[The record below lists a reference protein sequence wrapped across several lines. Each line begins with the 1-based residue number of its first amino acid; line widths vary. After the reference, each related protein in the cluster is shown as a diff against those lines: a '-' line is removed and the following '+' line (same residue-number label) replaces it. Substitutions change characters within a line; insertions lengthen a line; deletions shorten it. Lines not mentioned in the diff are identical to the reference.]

1 MTDERL
7 LRIIFAAIYSAAIIW
22 LFSPR
27 RRPLL
32 RKRNKTDRETY
43 SDGTI
48 PPYLPIYLMVF
59 ALLAPLLGKD
69 ASRTFLSSLIVDIAL
84 CVGIYYMLLLP
95 LLPWLRRHFSA
106 AACAALWLIPNCLYF
121 AVRTHTDIPRPL
133 WVVTLPGQ
141 WGYVLLTLW
150 LIGFLAVLGW
160 KIVDHIRFR
169 RLILKDANP
178 AGAISLVYAWRRAVV
193 EARLENTTL
202 QLVTSPAVTAPLT
215 IGLFRPFTR
224 VVLPRDAQYTD
235 EELALIFRHELI
247 HVQRYHAWTKLL
259 LVLCTAVCWFN
270 PLMWIAMA
278 RSAEDLEL
286 SCDEAVLRDKDSATR
301 RKYAHLLLN
310 TAGSSRGFTTC
321 LSASAEAMRYRLKNV
336 MEPVCRSRGK
346 MIRPGLVLL
355 TAAATGG
362 IKDEHI
368 TFAALLEM
376 LHMASLIHDDVL
388 DKADTRRDEPTPN
401 ALWGNELAVLLGDSL
416 LAPAMVMA
424 RVTPAW
430 APSKIED
437 TKALLF
443 PKKREKIKEIRTIV
457 HQIQLITICIS
468 PLWCTICR
476 VWGILSGY
484 FQRIASKYSK
494 SV

>member
-1 MTDERL
+1 MTDESL

-22 LFSPR
+22 LYSPR
-27 RRPLL
+27 LRPLL
-32 RKRNKTDRETY
+32 RKRAKTNRETY
-43 SDGTI
+43 SDGII
-48 PPYLPIYLMVF
+48 PPYLSMYLIVF
-59 ALLAPLLGKD
+59 ALLAPFLGKD
-69 ASRTFLSSLIVDIAL
+69 ASWIFLSALIFDIFL

-133 WVVTLPGQ
+133 WVVILPGK

-150 LIGFLAVLGW
+150 LMGFLAVLGW

-169 RLILKDANP
+169 RQILKDANP

-193 EARLENTTL
+193 DARLEDTTL

-247 HVQRYHAWTKLL
+247 HVQRYHAWTKFL

-286 SCDEAVLRDKDSATR
+286 SCDEAVLRDRDSTTR

-336 MEPVCRSRGK
+336 MEPMRRRSG
-346 MIRPGLVLL
+346 
-355 TAAATGG
+355 
-362 IKDEHI
+362 
-368 TFAALLEM
+368 ALLLGLLCFVMCLSGGQVALAYGEGTGTDAIYQGQNPAHYSFGGFTLPAQDGEGYVGYEVADPQP
-376 LHMASLIHDDVL
+376 LHDYLASLPLCRLTGRYTFSGTENYFHCTLKAADNTYWLYIRDDYV
-388 DKADTRRDEPTPN
+388 
-401 ALWGNELAVLLGDSL
+401 ELRQLFGGERSQYYVPGGVDWDHFYT
-416 LAPAMVMA
+416 LARSCAA
-424 RVTPAW
+424 
-430 APSKIED
+430 EN
-437 TKALLF
+437 
-443 PKKREKIKEIRTIV
+443 
-457 HQIQLITICIS
+457 
-468 PLWCTICR
+468 
-476 VWGILSGY
+476 
-484 FQRIASKYSK
+484 
-494 SV
+494 

>member
-1 MTDERL
+1 MTDESL

-22 LFSPR
+22 LYSPR

-32 RKRNKTDRETY
+32 RKRAKTDRETY
-43 SDGTI
+43 SDGII
-48 PPYLPIYLMVF
+48 PPYLSMYLIVF
-59 ALLAPLLGKD
+59 ALLAPFLGKD
-69 ASRTFLSSLIVDIAL
+69 ASRIFLSSLIVDIAL

-133 WVVTLPGQ
+133 WVVMLPGQ

-150 LIGFLAVLGW
+150 LMGFLAVLGW

-169 RLILKDANP
+169 RYILKDANP

-286 SCDEAVLRDKDSATR
+286 SCDEAVLRDRDSATR

-336 MEPVCRSRGK
+336 MEPVCRRSGALLL
-346 MIRPGLVLL
+346 GLLCFVMCLSGGQVALAYGETKGADAIYHGDDPSGYSMNGFSLSQDGGYIGYDVADPQPLHDYLASLPLCRL
-355 TAAATGG
+355 TGLYTFSQS
-362 IKDEHI
+362 EHI
-368 TFAALLEM
+368 FHCTLKAADNTYWLYVRDDYVTFHRLFGGERSQYYVPGGVDWDHLYAL
-376 LHMASLIHDDVL
+376 
-388 DKADTRRDEPTPN
+388 
-401 ALWGNELAVLLGDSL
+401 ALSCAKN
-416 LAPAMVMA
+416 
-424 RVTPAW
+424 
-430 APSKIED
+430 K
-437 TKALLF
+437 
-443 PKKREKIKEIRTIV
+443 
-457 HQIQLITICIS
+457 
-468 PLWCTICR
+468 
-476 VWGILSGY
+476 
-484 FQRIASKYSK
+484 
-494 SV
+494 